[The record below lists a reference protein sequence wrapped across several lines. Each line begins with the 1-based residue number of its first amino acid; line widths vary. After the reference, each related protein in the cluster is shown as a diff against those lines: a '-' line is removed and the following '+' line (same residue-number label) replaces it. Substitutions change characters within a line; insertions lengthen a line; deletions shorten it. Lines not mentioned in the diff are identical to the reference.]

1 MVQRVKHKRKR
12 EGGKRLPTTFSK
24 QFKKFANIV
33 SLVLVKN
40 KKGEGRVYIKP
51 YKPS

>member
-24 QFKKFANIV
+24 LGFGSKQFKKFANIV
-33 SLVLVKN
+33 SLVLV
-40 KKGEGRVYIKP
+40 
-51 YKPS
+51 